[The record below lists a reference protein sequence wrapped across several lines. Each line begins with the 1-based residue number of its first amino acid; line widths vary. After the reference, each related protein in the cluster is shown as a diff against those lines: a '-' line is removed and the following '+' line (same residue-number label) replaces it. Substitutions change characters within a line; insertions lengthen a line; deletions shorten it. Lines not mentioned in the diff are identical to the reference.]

1 MTKTINRRV
10 AIKLAVAY
18 PAELG
23 GAKASLSTCSAK
35 QAKNMPQQIK
45 GEQKWTIRHR
55 SIRPFPPTT

>member
-45 GEQKWTIRHR
+45 GEQE
-55 SIRPFPPTT
+55 